1 MKSWSTS
8 YSYTSDGKNSSE
20 TVHKSYNNG
29 KTIYEDGYTRT
40 HNNNQNKE
48 LNEKFYKREI
58 DQINKNEKSLL
69 GKSKNKE
76 DWELLG
82 LYNGIQENK
91 KHKYIDI
98 SNKYLERPSTRH
110 RLTNSI
116 QNKTNKTKNK
126 IRNNNSLIEFDQEER
141 LATMMQEMNLSM
153 FDNHDFFK
161 F

>member
-116 QNKTNKTKNK
+116 QNKNNKIKNQ
-126 IRNNNSLIEFDQEER
+126 IRNNNSLIEFDPEER
-141 LATMMQEMNLSM
+141 LASMMQEMNLSM